1 MHRLAWLI
9 VIISLILT
17 LVITKNIKPELVDS
31 ECYINNYSTSLNES
45 EVEVY
50 LMFNREVDSGYATI
64 SFYDS
69 SNNLLETQRC
79 FFFAFNEKVAENNSI
94 YVNGEVDSYKIE
106 SFEFGIAFSVGLAF
120 LNYFMLY
127 AIPIAIAMFISSL
140 LKGYRE
146 YDYNGKII
154 SVYSGWYHHTLR
166 VNGIK
171 YDEHNTLSS
180 FTPIKLSTTLDD
192 GSKLEATIS
201 LSGRISLKIND
212 KLVTK

>member
-1 MHRLAWLI
+1 MKEKLKVIMHRLAWLI

-79 FFFAFNEKVAENNSI
+79 FFFAFKPPLI
-94 YVNGEVDSYKIE
+94 
-106 SFEFGIAFSVGLAF
+106 LA
-120 LNYFMLY
+120 
-127 AIPIAIAMFISSL
+127 IS
-140 LKGYRE
+140 
-146 YDYNGKII
+146 
-154 SVYSGWYHHTLR
+154 
-166 VNGIK
+166 
-171 YDEHNTLSS
+171 
-180 FTPIKLSTTLDD
+180 
-192 GSKLEATIS
+192 
-201 LSGRISLKIND
+201 
-212 KLVTK
+212 